1 MADEEKDFSQEESA
15 SIPKSVIYHRSCSQH
30 HRNNLNCQD
39 PPVLNIRITL
49 FFFLMTASNVV
60 QVFTNKQ
67 LFKKES
73 FRYAQVTFATFHSTA
88 TSLTLWIASRP
99 CVRIFQAKLAPTLSI
114 VPLSTTICLNIIL
127 PNLSLQYS
135 SITFYPS
142 LSYTLRCGSEHYHL
156 QDNHPTAGFFDT
168 YSGLCGR
175 WNGVLTLCL
184 TPENPPKQR
193 RYTGLYFPSAESYAV
208 PFTLS
213 GLRRITR
220 SLK

>member
-135 SITFYPS
+135 SITFYQITRVFLTPCVAALNIIIS
-142 LSYTLRCGSEHYHL
+142 KTTIPRRAS
-156 QDNHPTAGFFDT
+156 
-168 YSGLCGR
+168 
-175 WNGVLTLCL
+175 LTLIPVCV
-184 TPENPPKQR
+184 
-193 RYTGLYFPSAESYAV
+193 GVGMVS
-208 PFTLS
+208 
-213 GLRRITR
+213 
-220 SLK
+220 